1 MINFEYDLMLNLICF
16 LFFVLGIGKIL
27 IGVVLIKLF
36 CNINE
41 EYLKLNFGN
50 KYFVLYCG
58 LFNKFVDLVI
68 GIIFYILMELFIF
81 LKKYFNFC

>member
-1 MINFEYDLMLNLICF
+1 MYLKLNFICF

-68 GIIFYILMELFIF
+68 GIIYYIFKEMFYFFKEVF
-81 LKKYFNFC
+81 

>member
-68 GIIFYILMELFIF
+68 GIIFYIFNGIV
-81 LKKYFNFC
+81 YFFKEVF